1 MKSTITFT
9 TNMSGN
15 LMQWL
20 EGYISKKKTT
30 KRAVIEEALKALQ
43 KEEKQKEL
51 AKSFKRA
58 AKDTEILQMAEEG
71 LGDYLAQ
78 LHELEI

>member
-20 EGYISKKKTT
+20 ESYISKKKTT
-30 KRAVIEEALKALQ
+30 KRAVIEEALRVLQ
-43 KEEKQKEL
+43 KDEKQKEL
-51 AKSFKRA
+51 AESFKRA
-58 AKDTEILQMAEEG
+58 ANDPEMLQMAEEG
-71 LGDYLAQ
+71 LGDYLEQ
-78 LHELEI
+78 LHELEV

>member
-9 TNMSGN
+9 TNMSGS

-20 EGYISKKKTT
+20 ESYISKKKTT

-43 KEEKQKEL
+43 KEEKRKEL
-51 AKSFKRA
+51 AESFKRA
-58 AKDTEILQMAEEG
+58 ANDPEIMQMAEED
-71 LGDYLAQ
+71 LADYLEQ
-78 LHELEI
+78 LHELEV